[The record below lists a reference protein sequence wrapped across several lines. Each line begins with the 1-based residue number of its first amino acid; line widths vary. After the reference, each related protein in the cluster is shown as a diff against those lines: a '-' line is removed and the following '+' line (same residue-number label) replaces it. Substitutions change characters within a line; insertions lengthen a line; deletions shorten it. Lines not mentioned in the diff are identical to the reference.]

1 MKTATAKRQRL
12 MAAAARVVHQQ
23 GAERTTIADIAH
35 AADVPVG
42 NVYYYF
48 KTKDELVAAAL
59 TEHARQLEM
68 LTDRL
73 DRLPD
78 PGERLRGLVEAWVSQ
93 RDLTA
98 RYGCPTGTLAAEL
111 DKRPE
116 GGLDVEAGKVIRV
129 LLDWVE
135 GQFREL
141 ALPEPGELALTMV
154 GAYQGMSLLA
164 NALRDPG
171 IMTRQGTRLIDWLD
185 SLSGDG
191 SREVAGS
198 APARRRH
205 GRETGQPDTADVA
218 GGTAG
223 VHEKLQ
229 EPVIDANV

>member
-1 MKTATAKRQRL
+1 MTDSKGSRARTATAKRQRL
-12 MAAAARVVHQQ
+12 MTAAAQVVHQQ
-23 GAERTTIADIAH
+23 GAERTTIADIAR

-59 TEHARQLEM
+59 AEHAHQLEI

-78 PGERLRGLVEAWVSQ
+78 PGERLKGLVEAWISQ
-93 RDLTA
+93 RDLAA

-111 DKRPE
+111 DKRDE
-116 GGLDVEAGKVIRV
+116 GGLDMEAGKVIRL

-135 GQFREL
+135 RQFREL
-141 ALPEPGELALTMV
+141 GLPDPEELALTLV

-171 IMTRQGTRLIDWLD
+171 VMTRQGTRLISWLD
-185 SLSGDG
+185 SLSGTQG
-191 SREVAGS
+191 ATPG
-198 APARRRH
+198 
-205 GRETGQPDTADVA
+205 
-218 GGTAG
+218 
-223 VHEKLQ
+223 
-229 EPVIDANV
+229 